1 MELIPILDAISE
13 PLYSEWRNRL
23 IEFFPGRQGL
33 FPLDQI
39 GPTIYGI
46 HSEMRVRIY
55 DFY

>member
-33 FPLDQI
+33 FPLEALPFMVYI
-39 GPTIYGI
+39 LK
-46 HSEMRVRIY
+46 
-55 DFY
+55 